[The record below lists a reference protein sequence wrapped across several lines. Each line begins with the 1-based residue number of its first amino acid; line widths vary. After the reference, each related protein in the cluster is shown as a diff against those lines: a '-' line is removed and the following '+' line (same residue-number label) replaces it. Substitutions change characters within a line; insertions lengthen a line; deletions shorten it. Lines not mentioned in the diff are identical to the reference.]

1 MVVVC
6 SVIMVCSPIN
16 IFLEKDTLSLKPG
29 SVVLATKCIRALFLM
44 HYGKVKIFDIN
55 HSIVSQYLEIQHK
68 LTRTHLTDVPLYLS
82 LEPNNPA
89 LAEALITS
97 QRFSGD
103 STDMFL
109 MMACLSLFESD
120 ERILLFLSGCL
131 SSISAKVRA
140 IIQTDISASW
150 TLGAIAL
157 RLHMSESLLKIK
169 LKNEGHMFSRLLL
182 EERMRVA
189 VNMLCS
195 RHGYGQAVA
204 EKCGYSSWSYFISV
218 FHRYYGFPPD
228 RYVSRQG
235 LDY

>member
-1 MVVVC
+1 
-6 SVIMVCSPIN
+6 
-16 IFLEKDTLSLKPG
+16 
-29 SVVLATKCIRALFLM
+29 M
-44 HYGKVKIFDIN
+44 HYGKVKIVDIN
-55 HSIVSQYLEIQHK
+55 HSIVSQYLESQHK
-68 LTRTHLTDVPLYLS
+68 LTRTPLTDIPLYL
-82 LEPNNPA
+82 LQEPNNPA
-89 LAEALITS
+89 LAVALITS
-97 QRFSGD
+97 QRLGET
-103 STDMFL
+103 TDMFL

-120 ERILLFLSGCL
+120 ERMLLFLSGCL

-157 RLHMSESLLKIK
+157 QLHMSESLLKKK
-169 LKNEGHMFSRLLL
+169 LKDEGLRFSNLLL

-204 EKCGYSSWSYFISV
+204 AKCGYSSRSYFISV

-228 RYVSRQG
+228 RYVSMQG
-235 LDY
+235 LDF

>member
-1 MVVVC
+1 K
-6 SVIMVCSPIN
+6 SS
-16 IFLEKDTLSLKPG
+16 
-29 SVVLATKCIRALFLM
+29 LM
-44 HYGKVKIFDIN
+44 HYGKVKIVDI
-55 HSIVSQYLEIQHK
+55 SESVVSQYLESQHK
-68 LTRTHLTDVPLYLS
+68 LTRTRLTDIPLYLL

-89 LAEALITS
+89 LAAALITS
-97 QRFSGD
+97 QGFSGEA
-103 STDMFL
+103 TDMFL
-109 MMACLSLFESD
+109 MMACLSLFETD
-120 ERILLFLSGCL
+120 ERMSLFLSGCL

-157 RLHMSESLLKIK
+157 QLHMSESLLKTK
-169 LKNEGHMFSRLLL
+169 LKNEGGMFSRLLL

-195 RHGYGQAVA
+195 RHGYGQAIA
-204 EKCGYSSWSYFISV
+204 EKCGYSSRSYFISV

>member
-1 MVVVC
+1 MTVTC

-16 IFLEKDTLSLKPG
+16 IFIGKNKLSLKSG
-29 SVVLATKCIRALFLM
+29 SVVLATKCIREVFLM
-44 HYGKVKIFDIN
+44 HYDKVKIVDIS
-55 HSIVSQYLEIQHK
+55 HSIVSQYLESQHK
-68 LTRTHLTDVPLYLS
+68 LTRTLTDIPLYLL

-89 LAEALITS
+89 LAAALITS
-97 QRFSGD
+97 QRFSGET
-103 STDMFL
+103 TDMFL
-109 MMACLSLFESD
+109 MMTCLSLFESD
-120 ERILLFLSGCL
+120 ERMSLFLIGCL

-157 RLHMSESLLKIK
+157 QLHMSESLLKKK
-169 LKNEGHMFSRLLL
+169 LKDEGLRFSNLLL

-195 RHGYGQAVA
+195 WHGYGQALA
-204 EKCGYSSWSYFISV
+204 EKCGYSSRSYFISV

-228 RYVSRQG
+228 RYVSMQR
-235 LDY
+235 LDF

>member
-1 MVVVC
+1 
-6 SVIMVCSPIN
+6 
-16 IFLEKDTLSLKPG
+16 
-29 SVVLATKCIRALFLM
+29 M
-44 HYGKVKIFDIN
+44 HYGKVKIVDI
-55 HSIVSQYLEIQHK
+55 SESVVSQYLESQHK
-68 LTRTHLTDVPLYLS
+68 LTRTRLTDIPLYLL

-89 LAEALITS
+89 LAAVLITS
-97 QRFSGD
+97 QGFSGEV
-103 STDMFL
+103 TDMFL
-109 MMACLSLFESD
+109 MMACLSLFETD
-120 ERILLFLSGCL
+120 ERMSLFLSGCL

-157 RLHMSESLLKIK
+157 QLHMSESLLKTK
-169 LKNEGHMFSRLLL
+169 LKNEGGMFSRLLL

-204 EKCGYSSWSYFISV
+204 EKCGYSSRSYFISV

>member
-1 MVVVC
+1 MAVVC

-29 SVVLATKCIRALFLM
+29 SVVLATKCIRELFLM
-44 HYGKVKIFDIN
+44 HYGKVKIVDI
-55 HSIVSQYLEIQHK
+55 SESVVSQYLESQHK
-68 LTRTHLTDVPLYLS
+68 LTRTRLTDIPLYLL

-89 LAEALITS
+89 LAAALITS
-97 QRFSGD
+97 RGFSGEV
-103 STDMFL
+103 TDMFL
-109 MMACLSLFESD
+109 MMACLSLFETD
-120 ERILLFLSGCL
+120 ERMSLFLSGCL

-157 RLHMSESLLKIK
+157 QLHMSESLLKTK
-169 LKNEGHMFSRLLL
+169 LKNEGGMFSRLLL

-195 RHGYGQAVA
+195 RYGYGQAVA
-204 EKCGYSSWSYFISV
+204 EKCGYSSRSYFISV

-228 RYVSRQG
+228 RYVSVQG

>member
-1 MVVVC
+1 
-6 SVIMVCSPIN
+6 
-16 IFLEKDTLSLKPG
+16 
-29 SVVLATKCIRALFLM
+29 M

-103 STDMFL
+103 TTDMFL

-218 FHRYYGFPPD
+218 FHRYYA
-228 RYVSRQG
+228 SRQTDMYPGKG
-235 LDY
+235 LIIDFHLIIIF

>member
-1 MVVVC
+1 MAVVC

-29 SVVLATKCIRALFLM
+29 SVVLATRCIRELFLM
-44 HYGKVKIFDIN
+44 HYGKVKIVDIN
-55 HSIVSQYLEIQHK
+55 HSIVSQYLESQHK
-68 LTRTHLTDVPLYLS
+68 LTRTPLTDIPLYL
-82 LEPNNPA
+82 LQEPNNPA
-89 LAEALITS
+89 LAVALITS
-97 QRFSGD
+97 QRLGET
-103 STDMFL
+103 TDMFL

-120 ERILLFLSGCL
+120 ERMSLFLSGCL

-157 RLHMSESLLKIK
+157 QLHMSESLLKKK
-169 LKNEGHMFSRLLL
+169 LKDEGLRFSNLLL

-204 EKCGYSSWSYFISV
+204 AKCGYSSRSYFISV

-228 RYVSRQG
+228 RYVSMQG
-235 LDY
+235 LDF

>member
-1 MVVVC
+1 
-6 SVIMVCSPIN
+6 
-16 IFLEKDTLSLKPG
+16 
-29 SVVLATKCIRALFLM
+29 M
-44 HYGKVKIFDIN
+44 HYGKVKIVDI
-55 HSIVSQYLEIQHK
+55 SESVVSQYLESQHK
-68 LTRTHLTDVPLYLS
+68 LTRTRLTDIPLYLL

-89 LAEALITS
+89 LAAALITS
-97 QRFSGD
+97 QGFSGEV
-103 STDMFL
+103 TDMFL
-109 MMACLSLFESD
+109 MMACLSLFETD
-120 ERILLFLSGCL
+120 ERMSLFLSGCL

-157 RLHMSESLLKIK
+157 QLHMSESLLKTK
-169 LKNEGHMFSRLLL
+169 LKNEGGMFSRLLL

-195 RHGYGQAVA
+195 RHGDGQAVA
-204 EKCGYSSWSYFISV
+204 EKCGYSSRSYFISV